1 MTKPLSRIA
10 AALAATALAV
20 LSLTSCAPSYPAAKP
35 ITTDTVGVQL
45 NMWSFDSIA
54 AECPT
59 LSAEGYDWVLVSP
72 PQEDIQGSEWWDH
85 YQPVSYKIDSSLG
98 NEKQFMAMIEAC
110 KKVDVQI
117 MVDVVLN
124 HMTGQLEGKGFAG
137 TAFSKYD
144 YPGLYKSEDFHVCP
158 TGVSQIEDWTNVEEI
173 QQCELLGLADL
184 NTSKSNVRDQLAKF
198 LQGLRKMGVAG
209 FRVDA
214 AKHIAASELKQII
227 DQLPNDTTFIDE
239 VIGEQPPQSDYYAF
253 SHVFSFDWISQMHN
267 IFGSNGLLGGSADQ
281 SYFDMLSP
289 SDKTVTLVSNHDTE
303 RNGNGLTYMFPKAF
317 NLASVFTLAVPY
329 GKPMMYSSYA
339 FDDPDQGPQQ
349 DFTGYQPLGSCVD
362 NAGPDHGV
370 YEAGQ
375 WVCQHRWPAI
385 VGMIAFHKA
394 VGKAP
399 FTNIW
404 QAGDGYGFGRGKLGY
419 VAFNTGDA
427 TLTAAIQT
435 SLPAGTYK
443 DRIAG
448 SNVVVDKDGK
458 MQVKL
463 DSWGAV
469 AIDIKTWRAPVNA
482 ISGSSNG

>member
-1 MTKPLSRIA
+1 MTKPLRRIA
-10 AALAATALAV
+10 AALAATALAA
-20 LSLTSCAPSYPAAKP
+20 LSLTSCAPSYPAATP
-35 ITTDTVGVQL
+35 ITTNSVGVQM

-59 LSAEGYDWVLVSP
+59 LATDGYNWALVSP

-98 NEKQFMAMIEAC
+98 NEKQFKAMIAAC
-110 KKVDVQI
+110 NQVGVEI

-124 HMTGQLEGKGFAG
+124 HMTGQMNGQGFAG
-137 TAFSKYD
+137 TEFTKYEF
-144 YPGLYKSEDFHVCP
+144 PGLYATDDFHSCP
-158 TGVSQIEDWTNVEEI
+158 TGVDQIQDWSNVEEI

-184 NTSKSNVRDQLAKF
+184 NTGKQNVRDQLAKF
-198 LQGLRKMGVAG
+198 LQGLRKMGVSG

-214 AKHIAASELKQII
+214 AKHIADSELKQII
-227 DQLPNDTTFIDE
+227 DQLPSDTTFIDE

-253 SHVFSFDWISQMHN
+253 SHVFSFDWITQMHN

-303 RNGNGLTYMFPKAF
+303 RNGSGLTYQFAKQF
-317 NLASVFTLAVPY
+317 NLASAFTLAVPY

-339 FDDPDQGPQQ
+339 FSDTDAGPIQGP
-349 DFTGYQPLGSCVD
+349 DGYQPKAECVA
-362 NAGPDHGV
+362 NVGPDHGT
-370 YEAGQ
+370 YADGE

-394 VGKAP
+394 VGDAK

-404 QAGDGYGFGRGKLGY
+404 QEGDGYGFGRGKLGY
-419 VAFNTGDA
+419 VAFNTGDTAIAA
-427 TLTAAIQT
+427 TIKT
-435 SLPAGTYK
+435 SMPAGTYT
-443 DRIAG
+443 DRISG
-448 SNVVVDKDGK
+448 SDVVVAADGT
-458 MQVKL
+458 MQVNVA
-463 DSWGAV
+463 SWSAV
-469 AIDIKTWRAPVNA
+469 AIDVK
-482 ISGSSNG
+482 SKK

>member
-1 MTKPLSRIA
+1 
-10 AALAATALAV
+10 
-20 LSLTSCAPSYPAAKP
+20 
-35 ITTDTVGVQL
+35 
-45 NMWSFDSIA
+45 
-54 AECPT
+54 
-59 LSAEGYDWVLVSP
+59 
-72 PQEDIQGSEWWDH
+72 
-85 YQPVSYKIDSSLG
+85 
-98 NEKQFMAMIEAC
+98 
-110 KKVDVQI
+110 
-117 MVDVVLN
+117 
-124 HMTGQLEGKGFAG
+124 MTGQIQGKGFAG
-137 TAFSKYD
+137 TEFSKYE
-144 YPGLYKSEDFHVCP
+144 YPGLYQGEDFHQCP
-158 TGVSQIEDWTNVEEI
+158 TGVSQIEDWSNVEEI

-184 NTSKSNVRDQLAKF
+184 NTGKSNVRDQLAKF

-227 DQLPNDTTFIDE
+227 DQLPGDTTFIDE

-253 SHVFSFDWISQMHN
+253 SHVFSFDWINQMHN

-303 RNGNGLTYMFPKAF
+303 RNGSGLTYMFPKSF

-349 DFTGYQPLGSCVD
+349 DFTGYQPLGKCVE
-362 NAGPDHGV
+362 NAGPEHGA

-394 VGKAP
+394 VGNAP

-404 QAGDGYGFGRGKLGY
+404 QSGDGYGFGRGKLGY
-419 VAFNTGDA
+419 VAFNTGDE
-427 TLTAAIQT
+427 TLTATIQT

-448 SNVVVDKDGK
+448 SNVVVAADGT
-458 MQVKL
+458 MQVKI
-463 DSWGAV
+463 DSWNAV
-469 AIDIKTWRAPVNA
+469 AIDIK
-482 ISGSSNG
+482 SKQ